1 MSVMFQSDAKFRTSD
16 LSGGL
21 ISRQIDTIRWTC
33 LSGYQM
39 RLFTSDAPQWSK
51 LQEDKRAKVIKR
63 NDVRTVYHLRWGEE
77 DIFVKQYKLSSFD
90 SRVKAYVRGWPNK
103 IEFENL
109 LLAREREIPAPR
121 AVAWGQGKGFGLLV
135 SQTIAG
141 AHTLDDILLSDPPY
155 DRDVL
160 EKAILATAS
169 LVAKVHCSGIV
180 HDDLHGGNILVVCDS
195 EENRVEAYLSDL
207 QWIQA
212 TARSGHA
219 SADPFQKPRLS
230 NMALLLCGIRK
241 KIDEALLKEF
251 VRTYLQSLN
260 RLNRKTDSQV
270 FEYYQAIMLEAD
282 KLLNKRYRKLDRRT
296 ARNSKYAK
304 SLKLGGGWTAR
315 VFLQKKHPSSISDMS
330 ECRFGVD
337 SWREALR
344 SPERYLEEGSVVKQG
359 SRSLVL
365 TGEIE
370 LEDRTFSIAVKQYRP
385 GSGIKGWLA
394 RLRTSR
400 GMRQW
405 LCAHALITR
414 EIGAAWPLAVMEQR
428 GVFLKQSIILNEW
441 IQGDS
446 LAKLSAAGQLP
457 GGREDRALLAR
468 QIGHFLAR
476 LRLKGIYHR
485 DCKATNI
492 MISRRTD
499 GFQIHLID
507 LDGVRLKR
515 LPDVWPHHEAL
526 VRLAASMLH
535 FASVTTTKDLLRV
548 FHAYI
553 YKLEL
558 CSKSDRSKRR
568 QLWRTFSRKALAM
581 NQKKMAKLFFGLW
594 GRPDVALERVLFKNI
609 LIVKPSSLGDVVR
622 ATPIVNGLHH
632 RYPGAMI
639 HWLVRPDC
647 AEILRD
653 LPHLTGI
660 VEFDRR
666 RLGRFGRSW
675 KATADFVKLVC
686 LLREKHFDIVL
697 DMQGLFRSGFLSW
710 LTRAGVCV
718 GFANAREGA
727 SFFYTH
733 KIAVEQKEHIV
744 ESLWRFAGALGFAEQ
759 KKNIGLPINK
769 NTRDSVKELLASYK
783 LESNQYVVFLIGGTE
798 ASKRWS
804 AERYGELAT
813 LIGKTY
819 GLQAVLLGAG
829 QAEADLAGK
838 MEAAGENNVVNLV
851 DKTTL
856 SQVIAILKQAKLT
869 VGNDSGP
876 LHIAATFPVPI
887 ISLYGPTNPRVVGP
901 YGHTDGV
908 IEAGQDLPR
917 DQRYSKKADHVID
930 NISLEEVWPAVERRL
945 GSQQ

>member
-1 MSVMFQSDAKFRTSD
+1 
-16 LSGGL
+16 
-21 ISRQIDTIRWTC
+21 
-33 LSGYQM
+33 M
-39 RLFTSDAPQWSK
+39 RLFTSDAPQWSR
-51 LQEDKRAKVIKR
+51 LQEDKRAKVIKQ

-77 DIFVKQYKLSSFD
+77 DFFVKQYKLSSFD
-90 SRVKAYVRGWPNK
+90 SRVKAYVRGWPNR

-141 AHTLDDILLSDPPY
+141 AHTLDEILLSDSPH
-155 DRDVL
+155 DRDIL
-160 EKAILATAS
+160 EKAVLATAS
-169 LVAKVHCSGIV
+169 LVANVHCSGIA

-195 EENRVEAYLSDL
+195 EENQVEAYLSDL

-219 SADPFQKPRLS
+219 SADPFQKQRFS

-241 KIDEALLKEF
+241 KIDETLLREF

-270 FEYYQAIMLEAD
+270 FEYYQAITLEAD
-282 KLLNKRYRKLDRRT
+282 KLLNKIYRKLDRRA
-296 ARNSKYAK
+296 ARNSKYTK

-315 VFLQKKHPSSISDMS
+315 VFLQKKHPSPISDIS
-330 ECRFGVD
+330 ECHFSVD
-337 SWREALR
+337 SWQEALR
-344 SPERYLEEGSVVKQG
+344 SPERCLEEGSVVKQG
-359 SRSLVL
+359 SRSLVR

-370 LEDRTFSIAVKQYRP
+370 LADRTFSIAVKQYRP

-405 LCAHALITR
+405 RCAHALITR
-414 EIGAAWPLAVMEQR
+414 EIGTAWPLAVLEQR

-441 IQGDS
+441 IPGDS
-446 LAKLSAAGQLP
+446 LAKLSASGQLP
-457 GGREDRALLAR
+457 EGREDRALLAR
-468 QIGHFLAR
+468 QIGHFMAR
-476 LRLKGIYHR
+476 LRLKGIHHR
-485 DCKATNI
+485 DCKSTNI
-492 MISRRTD
+492 MISRKVD

-507 LDGVRLKR
+507 LDGVRQKHF
-515 LPDVWPHHEAL
+515 PNMWPCHEAL
-526 VRLAASMLH
+526 VRLAASMLR
-535 FASVTTTKDLLRV
+535 FSSATTVKDLLRA

-558 CSKSDRSKRR
+558 CEKSDRSKRR
-568 QLWRTFSRKALAM
+568 QLWRTFTRQALAM

-594 GRPDVALERVLFKNI
+594 GRTGVALERVPFKNV

-622 ATPIVNGLHH
+622 ATPIVEGLHH

-647 AEILRD
+647 AEVLRD

-660 VEFDRR
+660 IEFDRR
-666 RLGRFGRSW
+666 NLGRLGRSW
-675 KATADFVKLVC
+675 RATADFVKLVS

-697 DMQGLFRSGFLSW
+697 DMQGLFRSAFLSW
-710 LTRAGVCV
+710 LTRAGICV

-733 KIAVEQKEHIV
+733 KISIEQKEHIV
-744 ESLWRFAGALGFAEQ
+744 ESLWRFADALGFGEQ
-759 KKNIGLPINK
+759 EKTAALPVSR
-769 NTRDSVKELLASYK
+769 TACDSAKALLARHN
-783 LESNQYVVFLIGGTE
+783 LAPNQYVLFLVGGTE
-798 ASKRWS
+798 VSKRWP
-804 AERYGELAT
+804 AERYGELAS
-813 LIGKTY
+813 LISKTY
-819 GLQAVLLGAG
+819 DLPVVLVGAG
-829 QAEADLAGK
+829 STEAELAAQVEVTCNG
-838 MEAAGENNVVNLV
+838 NVVNLV

-856 SQVIAILKQAKLT
+856 SQVMAILQQAKLT
-869 VGNDSGP
+869 IGNDSGP
-876 LHIAATFPVPI
+876 LHIAATFSVPL
-887 ISLYGPTNPRVVGP
+887 ISLYGPTDPRIVGP
-901 YGHTDGV
+901 YGQTDHV
-908 IEAGQDLPR
+908 IEAGQNVSR
-917 DQRYSKKADHVID
+917 EHRYSKKPEHRID
-930 NISLEEVWPAVERRL
+930 NISVEQVWINVQKEL
-945 GSQQ
+945 GTG